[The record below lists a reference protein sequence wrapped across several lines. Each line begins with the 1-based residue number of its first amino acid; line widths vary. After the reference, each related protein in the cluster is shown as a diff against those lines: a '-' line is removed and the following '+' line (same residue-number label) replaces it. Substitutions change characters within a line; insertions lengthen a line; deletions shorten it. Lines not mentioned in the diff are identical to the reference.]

1 MNRMSRMSGM
11 SSMSRMSR
19 ITRMGWMRRIFKK
32 NVRIVRFFSRKL
44 YGLYGFFQKSFG
56 HPEIRVVSI
65 ILNGKGNFFLENH
78 PTH

>member
-11 SSMSRMSR
+11 NSMSRMSR

-44 YGLYGFFQKSFG
+44 YGLYGFFF
-56 HPEIRVVSI
+56 E
-65 ILNGKGNFFLENH
+65 NCMDFCTDFFKNVLA
-78 PTH
+78 TLKFVLLVLF